1 MTLILSRR
9 AGNYEPLTT
18 DYVSSSNYLNSLNSK
33 DRVDKI
39 DLLNNL
45 LKKIDSET
53 FEIYKKIPVKHDMH
67 FLPAEMNLMDY
78 ILFKGCIEAN
88 MHGIEEEYKEAQ
100 AKKTW
105 CAYVA
110 LDHHNKDN
118 IREFISS
125 GLGMTLKELAEKSG
139 GSIL

>member
-1 MTLILSRR
+1 MTLTLSKQVRKY
-9 AGNYEPLTT
+9 APLTT
-18 DYVSSSNYLNSLNSK
+18 DYVHSSNYLNSLDIQERAK
-33 DRVDKI
+33 KI

-53 FEIYKKIPVKHDMH
+53 FEIYKKIPVRHDMQ

-78 ILFKGCIEAN
+78 ILFKGRIEKN
-88 MHGIEEEYKEAQ
+88 MYGIEEEYKEAQ

-105 CAYVA
+105 CDYVA
-110 LDHHNKDN
+110 LSHHNKDD
-118 IREFISS
+118 IREFKSS
-125 GLGMTLKELAEKSG
+125 GLGLTLKELVEKSN